1 VPGPAKADGG
11 PGTSLPATAFVNHH
25 RYRTS
30 VHEPSLPATSSSLR
44 STASRAS
51 FHENRNSLGASTPE
65 ELAEAHARHIVATRW
80 AKRQTWG
87 TNLVSS
93 HSISILSVSRWR

>member
-1 VPGPAKADGG
+1 MPPQPTPPSAFAA
-11 PGTSLPATAFVNHH
+11 GTSLPGPAFVNHH

-30 VHEPSLPATSSSLR
+30 VHESSLPATASSLR

-51 FHENRNSLGASTPE
+51 FHENHNSLSSSTPE

-87 TNLVSS
+87 NLVSRVRLCS
-93 HSISILSVSRWR
+93 LCQAP